1 MTNGHSTESDAT
13 CYGHWGPGMI
23 RAWAECP
30 VCNPD
35 EDTPI
40 PPEKSES

>member
-1 MTNGHSTESDAT
+1 MKTLMGDWLGEDPEVH

-30 VCNPD
+30 VCNPEETED
-35 EDTPI
+35 EDA
-40 PPEKSES
+40 